1 LARPVPLVVVRVVSF
16 LRRLVAM
23 LLPPVM
29 LLLLLLSPLV
39 VVMRRLVAMLLVVRV
54 VSRLRRR
61 AGLGSLIHLPPRTAA
76 HHRGSTRQRSDRSLV
91 RLREGPRVDLSRIP
105 LVVS

>member
-1 LARPVPLVVVRVVSF
+1 MARPVPLVVVRVVSF

-39 VVMRRLVAMLLVVRV
+39 VMRRPVPLVVVRV